1 MKWDP
6 IDRPS
11 DTVCTGWSI
20 QLSVACC
27 NISSDS
33 IFLGR
38 RQTCKSESPRRK
50 PNDNFIIK
58 CFGLQNLFS
67 ARSFVAYVYYWIFEY
82 KSDKCLHYDPLAE
95 ELSHSAR
102 KEPSTKIR
110 QQSET
115 SLFSYNIDFRSTL
128 SHVSVRFLLPRAHTH
143 IHCSQQSQPPSNM
156 FRFQYDGFFFRIHF
170 ECYARPYSDFYL
182 FWIFQLIFFS
192 LSAIG
197 RLIRRGFVY
206 RMFVVIG
213 DVWRYYYRSRKQSA
227 GHLSSLRE
235 HRMQMKLGET
245 QQKKGKKIVS
255 QSKTNHTQF
264 QFFQICL

>member
-20 QLSVACC
+20 QLSVVCC

-156 FRFQYDGFFFRIHF
+156 FRFQYDGFFFPHPLWVLRQAIF
-170 ECYARPYSDFYL
+170 RFLFILNFSINFFFSICYRTPYSPRFRVPYVRGD
-182 FWIFQLIFFS
+182 WW
-192 LSAIG
+192 
-197 RLIRRGFVY
+197 RLTI
-206 RMFVVIG
+206 
-213 DVWRYYYRSRKQSA
+213 
-227 GHLSSLRE
+227 LL
-235 HRMQMKLGET
+235 
-245 QQKKGKKIVS
+245 
-255 QSKTNHTQF
+255 
-264 QFFQICL
+264 